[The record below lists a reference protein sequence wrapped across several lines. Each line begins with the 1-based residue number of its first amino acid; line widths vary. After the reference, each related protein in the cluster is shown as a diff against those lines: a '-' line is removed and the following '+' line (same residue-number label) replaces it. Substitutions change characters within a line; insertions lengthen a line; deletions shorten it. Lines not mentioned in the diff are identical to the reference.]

1 MLGSRLV
8 LEDSFIS
15 DKPKFPASER
25 EIDLPVATGAD
36 WEV

>member
-1 MLGSRLV
+1 MLGSRLI

-15 DKPKFPASER
+15 GKLKFPASEMK
-25 EIDLPVATGAD
+25 IDSPVATGAD

>member
-8 LEDSFIS
+8 LEDSFILG
-15 DKPKFPASER
+15 KPKFLASER
-25 EIDLPVATGAD
+25 EIESPVATGAD